1 MKTYRVRRATTE
13 NFIEMMRGNY
23 IYDVECLDIEAE
35 TPEEAVDKARADGY
49 EIINEGYVKTVE
61 ELEAKAKAWREER
74 AAEEAKKEAAKAKRK
89 ETEERK
95 AAEAGMTVKEYRAEK
110 WRQGEIRR
118 LQRILKETEEALKKL
133 GA

>member
-1 MKTYRVRRATTE
+1 MKTYRVKRVTTE
-13 NFIEMMRGNY
+13 DFGIMMSGGYLYDIEY
-23 IYDVECLDIEAE
+23 LDIEAE
-35 TPEEAVDKARADGY
+35 TPEEAVNKAEAVGY
-49 EIINEGYVKTVE
+49 VIINKGYVKTLE
-61 ELEAKAKAWREER
+61 ELEAEEKAWREER
-74 AAEEAKKEAAKAKRK
+74 AAEEAKKEAAKIKRK